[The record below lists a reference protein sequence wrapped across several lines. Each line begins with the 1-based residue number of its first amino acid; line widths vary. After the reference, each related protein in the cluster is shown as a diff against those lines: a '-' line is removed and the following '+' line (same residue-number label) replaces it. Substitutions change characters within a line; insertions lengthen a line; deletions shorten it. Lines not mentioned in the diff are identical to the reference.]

1 MNTANSRVEQVA
13 DQLRSLIDAHYFSEG
28 RLPSEPDLA
37 RRLGASRA
45 TVRQALERLARG
57 GLILRRHGVGTFVNH
72 PVLSIRTRLEEVW
85 DFDEMIRAAG
95 YAPAVR
101 HLKLELLY
109 PGKDTAEK
117 LDLPAGGEAIVTA
130 NVFQADDVPVIY
142 CIDTI
147 PAALVRQAYRE
158 EELHG
163 PVYTFLERRCNQRVD
178 YNITSITPVVADRRL
193 SQHLDCALGKPLHYF
208 EETGYNAEGQPIIY
222 SEEFY
227 RPEYFSFKVVRKMT
241 TLIR

>member
-1 MNTANSRVEQVA
+1 MNTTNSRVEQIA

-72 PVLSIRTRLEEVW
+72 QVLNIRTRLEEVW

-109 PGKDTAEK
+109 PGKATAEK
-117 LDLPAGGEAIVTA
+117 LDLP
-130 NVFQADDVPVIY
+130 P
-142 CIDTI
+142 
-147 PAALVRQAYRE
+147 
-158 EELHG
+158 
-163 PVYTFLERRCNQRVD
+163 
-178 YNITSITPVVADRRL
+178 
-193 SQHLDCALGKPLHYF
+193 
-208 EETGYNAEGQPIIY
+208 
-222 SEEFY
+222 
-227 RPEYFSFKVVRKMT
+227 
-241 TLIR
+241 

>member
-1 MNTANSRVEQVA
+1 MNTTNSRVEQVA
-13 DQLRSLIDAHYFSEG
+13 DQLRSLIDAQYFSEG

-57 GLILRRHGVGTFVNH
+57 GLILRRHGVGTFVNRH
-72 PVLSIRTRLEEVW
+72 VLNIRTRLEEVW

-101 HLKLELLY
+101 HLELDLII
-109 PGKDTAEK
+109 PGKATTEQ
-117 LDLPAGGEAIVTA
+117 LDLPDGEEAIVTA
-130 NVFQADDVPVIY
+130 NVFLADGVPVIY
-142 CIDTI
+142 CMDAI
-147 PAALVRQAYRE
+147 PAVLVRQAYRE

-163 PVYTFLERRCNQRVD
+163 PVYSFLERRCSQRVD
-178 YNITSITPVVADRRL
+178 YNITRITPVAADRRL
-193 SQHLDCALGKPLHYF
+193 SQYLDCSLGTPLHYF
-208 EETGYNAEGQPIIY
+208 EETGYNVEGKPIIY
-222 SEEFY
+222 SEEYY

-241 TLIR
+241 TLSR

>member
-1 MNTANSRVEQVA
+1 M
-13 DQLRSLIDAHYFSEG
+13 
-28 RLPSEPDLA
+28 
-37 RRLGASRA
+37 
-45 TVRQALERLARG
+45 
-57 GLILRRHGVGTFVNH
+57 
-72 PVLSIRTRLEEVW
+72 
-85 DFDEMIRAAG
+85 
-95 YAPAVR
+95 
-101 HLKLELLY
+101 
-109 PGKDTAEK
+109 
-117 LDLPAGGEAIVTA
+117 
-130 NVFQADDVPVIY
+130 FQADDVPVIY

-147 PAALVRQAYRE
+147 PAALVRQAYLE

-193 SQHLDCALGKPLHYF
+193 SQHLECAQGTPLHYF

-241 TLIR
+241 TLNR

>member
-1 MNTANSRVEQVA
+1 MNTTNSRVEQIA

-72 PVLSIRTRLEEVW
+72 QVLNIRTRLEEVW

-101 HLKLELLY
+101 HMKLELLY
-109 PGKDTAEK
+109 PGKATAEK

-130 NVFQADDVPVIY
+130 NVFEADGVPVIY

-163 PVYTFLERRCNQRVD
+163 PVYIFLERRCNQRVD
-178 YNITSITPVVADRRL
+178 YNITSITPVVADQRL
-193 SQHLDCALGKPLHYF
+193 SQHLDCALGTPLHYF
-208 EETGYNAEGQPIIY
+208 EETGYNAEGKPIIY

-241 TLIR
+241 TLNR